1 MSSKTKD
8 KKQKTTK
15 GKHTGNGAPK
25 SVKKKDRKLNAKNGD
40 RYDLYQR
47 SVNSPE
53 TDVDF
58 LTEVFEDLRG
68 RLGQWMRATDDP
80 LLKGPVPA
88 PPGAKVNPVDG
99 TSPREPVVPAS

>member
-1 MSSKTKD
+1 M
-8 KKQKTTK
+8 
-15 GKHTGNGAPK
+15 
-25 SVKKKDRKLNAKNGD
+25 KKKDRKLNAKNAD

-68 RLGQWMRATDDP
+68 RP
-80 LLKGPVPA
+80 LRHLRE
-88 PPGAKVNPVDG
+88 DFCG
-99 TSPREPVVPAS
+99 TSLLSAEFLRRSPENTVDPVVVRPDIASKKAST